1 MGPGIFL
8 KHILLTILVLGV
20 GLHVHSQE
28 VRVVDH
34 KGTTATVR
42 NTTLTSGSVAPTSP
56 ILNDVWFDTTDPYA
70 MRTMIWNGSGWQE
83 ITFTGAPGSIFFA
96 ASDGTPEQE
105 NDQLFWD
112 ETNNR
117 LGIGTA
123 SPTESI
129 DVNGSVRVRSM
140 TQASNADAILKADT
154 DGVLH
159 LSKVNYGGRWTNT
172 DTSTNLNV
180 NDTQV
185 PIFGTADY
193 VDDGTGLYEV
203 SGNTLIIK
211 EAGRY
216 DIRANIALI
225 GIDDSILN
233 SNEFDT
239 NVNIRIAINGT
250 AVGSWGASGII
261 RFVNGH
267 NHSSVHSNEILDLEA
282 NDVISILSYRDANA
296 GSVLMDGSGN
306 SSFIINKLR

>member
-1 MGPGIFL
+1 MLPYRL
-8 KHILLTILVLGV
+8 KSIILSILLMGLG
-20 GLHVHSQE
+20 HFISSQE
-28 VRVVDH
+28 IRVVDN
-34 KGTTATVR
+34 KGTTTIVR
-42 NTTLTSGSVAPTSP
+42 NTSVTSGTVAPTST
-56 ILNDVWFDTTDPYA
+56 ILNDIWFNTSESEHQTVN
-70 MRTMIWNGSGWQE
+70 IWNGSSWQE
-83 ITFTGAPGSIFFA
+83 ITFTGTPGSIFFA

-105 NDQLFWD
+105 NDQFFWD

-117 LGIGTA
+117 LGVGTA

-129 DVNGSVRVRSM
+129 DVNGRLRVR
-140 TQASNADAILKADT
+140 TLDQAANNDLLLKADSN
-154 DGVLH
+154 GVLH
-159 LSKVNYGGRWTNT
+159 SSKVNYGGRWTNT
-172 DTSTNLNV
+172 NTSTNLNV

-193 VDDGTGLYEV
+193 VDDGTSLYEV
-203 SGNTLIIK
+203 SGNTLIVK

-216 DIRANIALI
+216 DIRANIAMI

-267 NHSSVHSNEILDLEA
+267 NHSSVHSNEILELDA
-282 NDVISILSYRDANA
+282 NDVISILSYRDANS

>member
-1 MGPGIFL
+1 MLPYRL
-8 KHILLTILVLGV
+8 KSIILSILLMGLGQFIS
-20 GLHVHSQE
+20 SQE
-28 VRVVDH
+28 VRVVDN
-34 KGTTATVR
+34 KGTTTIVR
-42 NTTLTSGSVAPTSP
+42 NTSVTTGTVAPSSP
-56 ILNDVWFDTTDPYA
+56 ILNDIWFDTSNSEQQIVN
-70 MRTMIWNGSGWQE
+70 IWNGSAWQE
-83 ITFTGAPGSIFFA
+83 IIFTGTPGSIFFA
-96 ASDGTPEQE
+96 GSDGTPEQE

-117 LGIGTA
+117 LGVGTA

-129 DVNGSVRVRSM
+129 DVNGSIRVRSM
-140 TQASNADAILKADT
+140 SQASNADAILKADT
-154 DGVLH
+154 NGVLH

-185 PIFGTADY
+185 PIFGAADY
-193 VDDGTGLYEV
+193 VDDGTSLYEV
-203 SGNTLIIK
+203 SGNTLIVK

-282 NDVISILSYRDANA
+282 NDVISILSYRDANV